1 MADRTPL
8 KQILKT
14 SLPAVIDLSSQTIM
28 WTIEAILIAQLG
40 VAVFAGV
47 GMATQLTVV
56 IFTVLITFVVGATF
70 LITRHLGAQDKDQ
83 ANHILAQALILGI
96 IISVAIALF
105 LYHGA
110 PHILKIIRESDSSGS
125 QVAQK
130 LSSRDAELAGITYL
144 RTVSFFIPLILTNFI
159 GVGIIRGSGD
169 THLSMMINVTI
180 NLLNFVLAVVLIFGL
195 FGFPRLEVHGAA
207 LAVGIAHS
215 TGFLI
220 TLLILR
226 SGKSTLYLSF
236 KELVNPN
243 LQTFKKLFKLGIPT
257 TIEQMVWATGML
269 VVTSF
274 AAYAGIT
281 VLATHQ
287 VFVKIQAILSM
298 MYLGFGLGA
307 MTLMGKN
314 IGADQH
320 YLVEKTAQ
328 TASRVVFV
336 FVILVT
342 IFLITF
348 AESLVS
354 IFARDRLIL
363 RMGSICMVM
372 FAITQIPKAMNGI
385 VIGNLRGCGDLKWL
399 MWTTI
404 GGVILFEIGL
414 NWIFLISLA
423 GKVTLLFALW
433 AVQGADETLRY
444 FLNYWRF
451 KGGKWKF
458 IDNF

>member
-70 LITRHLGAQDKDQ
+70 LITRSLGAQDKDQ
-83 ANHILAQALILGI
+83 ANHILSQALILGI

-110 PHILKIIRESDSSGS
+110 PHILRIIRESDGAGS
-125 QVAQK
+125 QITQK
-130 LSSRDAELAGITYL
+130 LSSQAELAGITYL
-144 RTVSFFIPLILTNFI
+144 RTISFFIPLILTNFI
-159 GVGIIRGSGD
+159 GVGIIRGAGD
-169 THLSMMINVTI
+169 THLSMLINVTI
-180 NLLNFVLAVVLIFGL
+180 NLLNFILAVVLIFGL

-298 MYLGFGLGA
+298 MYLGFGMGA

-314 IGADQH
+314 IGAEQH

-342 IFLITF
+342 IFLIAF

-363 RMGSICMVM
+363 RMGSICMIM

-414 NWIFLISLA
+414 NWIFLISRA

-433 AVQGADETLRY
+433 AIQGADETLRY